1 MAVWIFAVAFIF
13 FCGSD
18 SFAQVYKY
26 KDKNGNIVFTDNPSG
41 MVKGGGAP
49 KEEKSKEEM
58 IPKKRSSAPVKDV
71 NQFGEEMLA
80 QELAKP
86 PGKQDKRLIQELHGN
101 FIRRC
106 VRKEAPDHQ
115 RSRVEGVQSFRQN
128 PGAFNEKTIKPADFR
143 RGVFILRMEKGRPLK
158 TGLPFTFFLSIPKDL
173 CALCG

>member
-26 KDKNGNIVFTDNPSG
+26 KDKDGNIVFTDNPSA

-58 IPKKRSSAPVKDV
+58 VPQKRSSGPVKDV
-71 NQFGEEMLA
+71 SQLGEEMLA

-86 PGKQDKRLIQELHGN
+86 PGKQDKRLIQELTEILYGDASGRKPQT
-101 FIRRC
+101 IRDPES
-106 VRKEAPDHQ
+106 KETSVSP
-115 RSRVEGVQSFRQN
+115 
-128 PGAFNEKTIKPADFR
+128 KTPATST
-143 RGVFILRMEKGRPLK
+143 KK
-158 TGLPFTFFLSIPKDL
+158 Q
-173 CALCG
+173 